1 MKKILFKKLLLD
13 CLKFFFISIFG
24 ISMIVWVFQAVNY
37 LDIIVEDGKNYVV
50 YFQYTFLNFPK
61 IIGKIFPFAMFLS
74 FFYIIAK
81 YENNNE
87 LLIFWIHGISK
98 LEVIN
103 FFLKFSLILT
113 IFQILFLTFLVPKT
127 TELSRTVLRNSN
139 VNFFDNFL
147 KPKKFNDAIKGVT
160 IYTEKKG
167 INNKLNNIFIKK
179 GDNEILFAKEGEI
192 INNKN
197 LQVLALQNGQNI
209 IGKENKLNIFSF
221 SNSNFNLT
229 NLISNTNTYRK
240 IQEIS
245 SINLFN
251 CYMGIN
257 KIQKK
262 NTQLKKINNCDISSF
277 SIDSISSDIQSEF
290 YKRMVIPLYIPLLIL
305 ISLIIILISKE
316 NSNNFKSRVLIFL
329 AGFLIIV
336 FAETTLRFVTDDTFR
351 NVFLIMIPIFG
362 VFVTRNTITLMMKS
376 NYRKV

>member
-1 MKKILFKKLLLD
+1 MKKILFKKLLWD
-13 CLKFFFISIFG
+13 CLKFFFISILG

-37 LDIIVEDGKNYVV
+37 LDIIVEDGKNYLV

-74 FFYIIAK
+74 FFYTILK
-81 YENNNE
+81 YESNNE

-98 LEVIN
+98 SEVIN

-113 IFQILFLTFLVPKT
+113 IFQIIFLTFLVPKT
-127 TELSRTVLRNSN
+127 TELSRSVLRDSN

-147 KPKKFNDAIKGVT
+147 KPKKFNDVIKGVT

-167 INNKLNNIFIKK
+167 VDNKLNNIFIKK

-192 INNKN
+192 KNNKN
-197 LQVLALQNGQNI
+197 LQALILHNGQNI
-209 IGKENKLNIFSF
+209 IGKDNKLNIFSF
-221 SNSNFNLT
+221 SNSNFNLS

-240 IQEIS
+240 IQEIP
-245 SINLFN
+245 SIDLFN
-251 CYMGIN
+251 CFININ

-277 SIDSISSDIQSEF
+277 SIESISSDIQSEF
-290 YKRMVIPLYIPLLIL
+290 YKRIVIPLYIPLLIL
-305 ISLIIILISKE
+305 TSLVIILISKE
-316 NSNNFKSRVLIFL
+316 NSNNFKSRFFVFL

-336 FAETTLRFVTDDTFR
+336 FSETTLRFVTDNTYR
-351 NVFLIMIPIFG
+351 NLFLIIIPIFG
-362 VFVTRNTITLMMKS
+362 VFIIRNTITLIMNS